1 MLLHNY
7 LQRKSDIISKAKAEI
22 HNLMTEI
29 TDPKIKAAVDDWQ
42 PGDPIVDN
50 YPQVDEKK
58 EQADAGGNAGAV
70 EAKANPVEDKKV
82 ADGKTDAAI
91 PGATNEPAKEQQEP
105 AAGNAPA

>member
-22 HNLMTEI
+22 ANLLTDI
-29 TDPKIKAAVDDWQ
+29 TDPKMKALVDEWE
-42 PGDPIVDN
+42 PGDPITDN
-50 YPQVDEKK
+50 YPQVDEDK

-70 EAKANPVEDKKV
+70 EAKIEPIEDKKE
-82 ADGKTDAAI
+82 AEGKTDAAI
-91 PGATNEPAKEQQEP
+91 PGATNEPAKAQQEP